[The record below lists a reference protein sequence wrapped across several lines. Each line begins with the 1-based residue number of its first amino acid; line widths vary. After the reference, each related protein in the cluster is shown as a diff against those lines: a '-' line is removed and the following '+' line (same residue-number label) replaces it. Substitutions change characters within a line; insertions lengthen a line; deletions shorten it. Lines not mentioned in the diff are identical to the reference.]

1 MNDLKKKVEAI
12 SKKDYCFFLGRIYFT
27 RDDGSQ
33 NMFAYQATLSA
44 IKYHN
49 TRTEYVISWRSKGF
63 YIIKFTPIN
72 NDLSPNILYFNR
84 KIALQF
90 DFTPLIVNQ
99 TITQQKLRLF
109 TSGMI

>member
-1 MNDLKKKVEAI
+1 
-12 SKKDYCFFLGRIYFT
+12 
-27 RDDGSQ
+27 
-33 NMFAYQATLSA
+33 MFAYQATLSA

-72 NDLSPNILYFNR
+72 NDLSPNILYFDR
-84 KIALQF
+84 EIALQF

-99 TITQQKLRLF
+99 TITKQKLRLF